1 MLEEDFTAITTSP
14 LINWQLFANANI
26 LITGAN
32 GFLPAYMAKTLLN
45 LNTTLL
51 KHSPCRVLALVRNY
65 KHAVEVFAPYLD
77 PTFTKDSVLGS
88 HSADFGDFEATAD
101 HQSSSAPKSPKN
113 YESNTAIPRILGE
126 DKQAEREN
134 QATNEKVDSSND
146 YSASAECMDC
156 HASTTALARND
167 DENAT
172 TLNELAK
179 DSRICK
185 NAQNVSDSLAE
196 AKVDSS
202 NEAQNLNDSAKDSR
216 ILELESGFFEPR
228 KDNKTRGLLT
238 QRGDEIHDS
247 SPKAESPQVDS
258 RINAKNL
265 TTPQAAG
272 FCDDFGGF
280 QAVGAGIYLSGNE
293 QAHRA
298 ESAKSAQK
306 PTPKPESIRQDL
318 VLITQDV
325 SDPLSLPYPIHYIIH
340 AASPASPRFYKDAP
354 LSVIYP
360 NVLGTINM
368 LNLARTNPVRSILY
382 FSSGEVYGE
391 FAGEIDENAYGI
403 VDPTALRSC
412 YAESKR
418 MGENLCIAYGS
429 EYGLPV
435 KIVRPFH
442 TYGPGMK
449 LDDGRVFADFV
460 RSVVMGQD
468 IVLTSSGEAKRS
480 FLYLSDATL
489 AYFLILTKGVNNE
502 AYNVANE
509 QGIISIKELAQII
522 VGLFPEK
529 GLQVRFEPPK
539 ESYMPSPIMSCAVK
553 THKLKAL
560 GWSPKVSIEQGF
572 SKTIRSYL

>member
-1 MLEEDFTAITTSP
+1 MLEEDFTHITSSP

-65 KHAVEVFAPYLD
+65 KHAREVFAPYLD
-77 PTFTKDSVLGS
+77 
-88 HSADFGDFEATAD
+88 
-101 HQSSSAPKSPKN
+101 
-113 YESNTAIPRILGE
+113 
-126 DKQAEREN
+126 
-134 QATNEKVDSSND
+134 
-146 YSASAECMDC
+146 
-156 HASTTALARND
+156 
-167 DENAT
+167 
-172 TLNELAK
+172 
-179 DSRICK
+179 
-185 NAQNVSDSLAE
+185 
-196 AKVDSS
+196 
-202 NEAQNLNDSAKDSR
+202 
-216 ILELESGFFEPR
+216 
-228 KDNKTRGLLT
+228 
-238 QRGDEIHDS
+238 
-247 SPKAESPQVDS
+247 
-258 RINAKNL
+258 
-265 TTPQAAG
+265 
-272 FCDDFGGF
+272 
-280 QAVGAGIYLSGNE
+280 
-293 QAHRA
+293 
-298 ESAKSAQK
+298 
-306 PTPKPESIRQDL
+306 RQDL

-325 SDPLSLPYPIHYIIH
+325 SEPLALPYPIHYIIH

-435 KIVRPFH
+435 KIARPFH

-539 ESYMPSPIMSCAVK
+539 ESYMPSPILSCDVK
-553 THKLKAL
+553 TAKLNAL
-560 GWSPKVSIEQGF
+560 GFSPKVSIEEGF

>member
-45 LNTTLL
+45 LNATLL
-51 KHSPCRVLALVRNY
+51 KSAPCRVLALVRNY
-65 KHAVEVFAPYLD
+65 KHAKEVFAPYLD
-77 PTFTKDSVLGS
+77 
-88 HSADFGDFEATAD
+88 
-101 HQSSSAPKSPKN
+101 
-113 YESNTAIPRILGE
+113 
-126 DKQAEREN
+126 
-134 QATNEKVDSSND
+134 
-146 YSASAECMDC
+146 
-156 HASTTALARND
+156 
-167 DENAT
+167 
-172 TLNELAK
+172 
-179 DSRICK
+179 
-185 NAQNVSDSLAE
+185 
-196 AKVDSS
+196 
-202 NEAQNLNDSAKDSR
+202 
-216 ILELESGFFEPR
+216 
-228 KDNKTRGLLT
+228 
-238 QRGDEIHDS
+238 
-247 SPKAESPQVDS
+247 
-258 RINAKNL
+258 
-265 TTPQAAG
+265 
-272 FCDDFGGF
+272 
-280 QAVGAGIYLSGNE
+280 
-293 QAHRA
+293 
-298 ESAKSAQK
+298 
-306 PTPKPESIRQDL
+306 RQDL

-325 SDPLSLPYPIHYIIH
+325 SEPLALPYPIHYIIH

-553 THKLKAL
+553 TDKLKAL
-560 GWSPKVSIEQGF
+560 GWSPKIAIEQGF
-572 SKTIRSYL
+572 YKTIRSYL

>member
-1 MLEEDFTAITTSP
+1 MLEEDFTHITSSP
-14 LINWQLFANANI
+14 LINWQLFANANV

-51 KHSPCRVLALVRNY
+51 KHAPCRVLALVRNY
-65 KHAVEVFAPYLD
+65 KHAREVFAPYLD
-77 PTFTKDSVLGS
+77 
-88 HSADFGDFEATAD
+88 
-101 HQSSSAPKSPKN
+101 
-113 YESNTAIPRILGE
+113 
-126 DKQAEREN
+126 
-134 QATNEKVDSSND
+134 
-146 YSASAECMDC
+146 
-156 HASTTALARND
+156 
-167 DENAT
+167 
-172 TLNELAK
+172 
-179 DSRICK
+179 
-185 NAQNVSDSLAE
+185 
-196 AKVDSS
+196 
-202 NEAQNLNDSAKDSR
+202 
-216 ILELESGFFEPR
+216 
-228 KDNKTRGLLT
+228 
-238 QRGDEIHDS
+238 
-247 SPKAESPQVDS
+247 
-258 RINAKNL
+258 
-265 TTPQAAG
+265 
-272 FCDDFGGF
+272 
-280 QAVGAGIYLSGNE
+280 
-293 QAHRA
+293 
-298 ESAKSAQK
+298 
-306 PTPKPESIRQDL
+306 RQDL

-325 SDPLSLPYPIHYIIH
+325 SEPLALPYPIHYIIH

-539 ESYMPSPIMSCAVK
+539 ESYMPSPILSCDVK
-553 THKLKAL
+553 TAKLNAL
-560 GWSPKVSIEQGF
+560 GFSPKVSIEEGF

>member
-14 LINWQLFANANI
+14 LINWQLFANANV

-32 GFLPAYMAKTLLN
+32 GFLPAYMAKTLLK

-51 KHSPCRVLALVRNY
+51 KHAPCRVLALVRNY
-65 KHAVEVFAPYLD
+65 KHAKEVFAPYLD
-77 PTFTKDSVLGS
+77 PTFTKDSALGS

-101 HQSSSAPKSPKN
+101 
-113 YESNTAIPRILGE
+113 
-126 DKQAEREN
+126 
-134 QATNEKVDSSND
+134 
-146 YSASAECMDC
+146 
-156 HASTTALARND
+156 
-167 DENAT
+167 
-172 TLNELAK
+172 
-179 DSRICK
+179 SR
-185 NAQNVSDSLAE
+185 
-196 AKVDSS
+196 
-202 NEAQNLNDSAKDSR
+202 
-216 ILELESGFFEPR
+216 
-228 KDNKTRGLLT
+228 
-238 QRGDEIHDS
+238 
-247 SPKAESPQVDS
+247 
-258 RINAKNL
+258 
-265 TTPQAAG
+265 
-272 FCDDFGGF
+272 
-280 QAVGAGIYLSGNE
+280 
-293 QAHRA
+293 
-298 ESAKSAQK
+298 KSAQK
-306 PTPKPESIRQDL
+306 PTPKPESALQI
-318 VLITQDV
+318 ITHDV
-325 SDPLSLPYPIHYIIH
+325 SEPLSLPYPIHYIIH

-435 KIVRPFH
+435 KIARPFH

-460 RSVVMGQD
+460 RSVVMGED

-560 GWSPKVSIEQGF
+560 GWSPKVSIEKGF

>member
-45 LNTTLL
+45 LNATLL

-65 KHAVEVFAPYLD
+65 KHAREVFAPYLD
-77 PTFTKDSVLGS
+77 SAFTKDSACRLEPQ
-88 HSADFGDFEATAD
+88 A
-101 HQSSSAPKSPKN
+101 KN
-113 YESNTAIPRILGE
+113 
-126 DKQAEREN
+126 K
-134 QATNEKVDSSND
+134 
-146 YSASAECMDC
+146 
-156 HASTTALARND
+156 
-167 DENAT
+167 
-172 TLNELAK
+172 
-179 DSRICK
+179 
-185 NAQNVSDSLAE
+185 
-196 AKVDSS
+196 
-202 NEAQNLNDSAKDSR
+202 
-216 ILELESGFFEPR
+216 
-228 KDNKTRGLLT
+228 LT
-238 QRGDEIHDS
+238 Q
-247 SPKAESPQVDS
+247 P
-258 RINAKNL
+258 L
-265 TTPQAAG
+265 
-272 FCDDFGGF
+272 
-280 QAVGAGIYLSGNE
+280 
-293 QAHRA
+293 
-298 ESAKSAQK
+298 
-306 PTPKPESIRQDL
+306 ESIRQDL

-325 SDPLSLPYPIHYIIH
+325 SEPLTLPYPIHYIIH

-391 FAGEIDENAYGI
+391 FAGSIDENAYGI

-429 EYGLPV
+429 EYGLPI
-435 KIVRPFH
+435 KIARPFH

-489 AYFLILTKGVNNE
+489 AYFLILTKGANNE

-509 QGIISIKELAQII
+509 QGVVSIKELAQII
-522 VGLFPEK
+522 ASLFPEK
-529 GLQVRFEPPK
+529 GLKVRFEPPN
-539 ESYMPSPIMSCAVK
+539 ESYMPSPILSCDVK
-553 THKLKAL
+553 TAKLNAL
-560 GWSPKVSIEQGF
+560 GFSPKVSIEEGF

>member
-1 MLEEDFTAITTSP
+1 MLEEDFTHITSSP
-14 LINWQLFANANI
+14 LINWQLFANANV

-65 KHAVEVFAPYLD
+65 KHAREVFAPYLD
-77 PTFTKDSVLGS
+77 
-88 HSADFGDFEATAD
+88 
-101 HQSSSAPKSPKN
+101 
-113 YESNTAIPRILGE
+113 
-126 DKQAEREN
+126 
-134 QATNEKVDSSND
+134 
-146 YSASAECMDC
+146 
-156 HASTTALARND
+156 
-167 DENAT
+167 
-172 TLNELAK
+172 
-179 DSRICK
+179 
-185 NAQNVSDSLAE
+185 
-196 AKVDSS
+196 
-202 NEAQNLNDSAKDSR
+202 
-216 ILELESGFFEPR
+216 
-228 KDNKTRGLLT
+228 
-238 QRGDEIHDS
+238 
-247 SPKAESPQVDS
+247 
-258 RINAKNL
+258 
-265 TTPQAAG
+265 
-272 FCDDFGGF
+272 
-280 QAVGAGIYLSGNE
+280 
-293 QAHRA
+293 
-298 ESAKSAQK
+298 
-306 PTPKPESIRQDL
+306 RQDL

-325 SDPLSLPYPIHYIIH
+325 SESLSLPYPIHYIIH

-403 VDPTALRSC
+403 VDPTSLRSC

-489 AYFLILTKGVNNE
+489 AYFLILTKGANNE

-509 QGIISIKELAQII
+509 QGVVSIKELAQII
-522 VGLFPEK
+522 ASLFPEK
-529 GLQVRFEPPK
+529 GLKVRFEPPK
-539 ESYMPSPIMSCAVK
+539 ESYMPSPILSCDVK
-553 THKLKAL
+553 TAKLNAL
-560 GWSPKVSIEQGF
+560 GFTPKVSIEEGF

>member
-14 LINWQLFANANI
+14 LINWQLFANANV

-65 KHAVEVFAPYLD
+65 KHAREVFAPYLD
-77 PTFTKDSVLGS
+77 
-88 HSADFGDFEATAD
+88 
-101 HQSSSAPKSPKN
+101 
-113 YESNTAIPRILGE
+113 
-126 DKQAEREN
+126 
-134 QATNEKVDSSND
+134 
-146 YSASAECMDC
+146 
-156 HASTTALARND
+156 
-167 DENAT
+167 
-172 TLNELAK
+172 
-179 DSRICK
+179 
-185 NAQNVSDSLAE
+185 
-196 AKVDSS
+196 
-202 NEAQNLNDSAKDSR
+202 
-216 ILELESGFFEPR
+216 
-228 KDNKTRGLLT
+228 
-238 QRGDEIHDS
+238 
-247 SPKAESPQVDS
+247 
-258 RINAKNL
+258 
-265 TTPQAAG
+265 
-272 FCDDFGGF
+272 
-280 QAVGAGIYLSGNE
+280 
-293 QAHRA
+293 
-298 ESAKSAQK
+298 
-306 PTPKPESIRQDL
+306 RQDL
-318 VLITQDV
+318 VLITHDV
-325 SDPLSLPYPIHYIIH
+325 SEPLSLPYPIHYIIH

-403 VDPTALRSC
+403 VDPTSLRSC

-429 EYGLPV
+429 EYGLPI
-435 KIVRPFH
+435 KIARPFH

-529 GLQVRFEPPK
+529 GLKVRFEPPN
-539 ESYMPSPIMSCAVK
+539 ESYMPSPILSCDVK
-553 THKLKAL
+553 TAKLNAL
-560 GWSPKVSIEQGF
+560 GFTPKVSIEEGF

>member
-45 LNTTLL
+45 LNATLL
-51 KHSPCRVLALVRNY
+51 KHAPCRVLALVRNY
-65 KHAVEVFAPYLD
+65 KHAREVFALYLD
-77 PTFTKDSVLGS
+77 
-88 HSADFGDFEATAD
+88 
-101 HQSSSAPKSPKN
+101 
-113 YESNTAIPRILGE
+113 
-126 DKQAEREN
+126 
-134 QATNEKVDSSND
+134 
-146 YSASAECMDC
+146 
-156 HASTTALARND
+156 
-167 DENAT
+167 
-172 TLNELAK
+172 
-179 DSRICK
+179 
-185 NAQNVSDSLAE
+185 
-196 AKVDSS
+196 
-202 NEAQNLNDSAKDSR
+202 
-216 ILELESGFFEPR
+216 
-228 KDNKTRGLLT
+228 
-238 QRGDEIHDS
+238 
-247 SPKAESPQVDS
+247 
-258 RINAKNL
+258 
-265 TTPQAAG
+265 
-272 FCDDFGGF
+272 
-280 QAVGAGIYLSGNE
+280 
-293 QAHRA
+293 
-298 ESAKSAQK
+298 
-306 PTPKPESIRQDL
+306 RQDL

-325 SDPLSLPYPIHYIIH
+325 SEPLALPYPIHYIIH

-391 FAGEIDENAYGI
+391 FAGSIDENAYGI

-435 KIVRPFH
+435 KIARPFH

-489 AYFLILTKGVNNE
+489 AYFLILTKGANNE

-509 QGIISIKELAQII
+509 QGVVSIKELAQII
-522 VGLFPEK
+522 ASLFPEK
-529 GLQVRFEPPK
+529 GLQVRFEPPN
-539 ESYMPSPIMSCAVK
+539 ESYMPSPILSCDVK
-553 THKLKAL
+553 TAKLNAL
-560 GWSPKVSIEQGF
+560 GFSPKVSIEEGF

>member
-14 LINWQLFANANI
+14 LINWQLFANANV

-65 KHAVEVFAPYLD
+65 KRAREVFAPYLD
-77 PTFTKDSVLGS
+77 
-88 HSADFGDFEATAD
+88 
-101 HQSSSAPKSPKN
+101 
-113 YESNTAIPRILGE
+113 
-126 DKQAEREN
+126 
-134 QATNEKVDSSND
+134 
-146 YSASAECMDC
+146 
-156 HASTTALARND
+156 
-167 DENAT
+167 
-172 TLNELAK
+172 
-179 DSRICK
+179 
-185 NAQNVSDSLAE
+185 
-196 AKVDSS
+196 
-202 NEAQNLNDSAKDSR
+202 
-216 ILELESGFFEPR
+216 
-228 KDNKTRGLLT
+228 
-238 QRGDEIHDS
+238 
-247 SPKAESPQVDS
+247 
-258 RINAKNL
+258 
-265 TTPQAAG
+265 
-272 FCDDFGGF
+272 
-280 QAVGAGIYLSGNE
+280 
-293 QAHRA
+293 
-298 ESAKSAQK
+298 
-306 PTPKPESIRQDL
+306 RQDL

-325 SDPLSLPYPIHYIIH
+325 SESLSLPYPIHYIIH

-403 VDPTALRSC
+403 VDPTSLRSC

-489 AYFLILTKGVNNE
+489 AYFLILTKGANNE

-509 QGIISIKELAQII
+509 QGVVSIKELAQII
-522 VGLFPEK
+522 ASLFPEK
-529 GLQVRFEPPK
+529 GLKVRFEPPN
-539 ESYMPSPIMSCAVK
+539 ESYMPSPILSCDVK
-553 THKLKAL
+553 TAKLNAL
-560 GWSPKVSIEQGF
+560 GFTPKVSIEEGF

>member
-1 MLEEDFTAITTSP
+1 MLEEDFTHITTSP
-14 LINWQLFANANI
+14 LINWQLFANANV

-65 KHAVEVFAPYLD
+65 KHAAEVFAPYLD
-77 PTFTKDSVLGS
+77 
-88 HSADFGDFEATAD
+88 
-101 HQSSSAPKSPKN
+101 
-113 YESNTAIPRILGE
+113 
-126 DKQAEREN
+126 
-134 QATNEKVDSSND
+134 
-146 YSASAECMDC
+146 
-156 HASTTALARND
+156 
-167 DENAT
+167 
-172 TLNELAK
+172 
-179 DSRICK
+179 
-185 NAQNVSDSLAE
+185 
-196 AKVDSS
+196 
-202 NEAQNLNDSAKDSR
+202 
-216 ILELESGFFEPR
+216 
-228 KDNKTRGLLT
+228 
-238 QRGDEIHDS
+238 
-247 SPKAESPQVDS
+247 
-258 RINAKNL
+258 
-265 TTPQAAG
+265 
-272 FCDDFGGF
+272 
-280 QAVGAGIYLSGNE
+280 
-293 QAHRA
+293 
-298 ESAKSAQK
+298 
-306 PTPKPESIRQDL
+306 RQDL

-325 SDPLSLPYPIHYIIH
+325 SESLSLPYPIHYIIH

-391 FAGEIDENAYGI
+391 FAGSIDENAYGI

-539 ESYMPSPIMSCAVK
+539 ESYMPSPILSCDVK
-553 THKLKAL
+553 TAKLNAL
-560 GWSPKVSIEQGF
+560 GFSPKVSIEEGF

>member
-14 LINWQLFANANI
+14 LINWQLFANANV

-32 GFLPAYMAKTLLN
+32 GFLPAYMAKTLLK

-51 KHSPCRVLALVRNY
+51 KHAPCRVLALVRNY
-65 KHAVEVFAPYLD
+65 KHAKEVFAPYLD
-77 PTFTKDSVLGS
+77 PTFTKDSALGS

-101 HQSSSAPKSPKN
+101 
-113 YESNTAIPRILGE
+113 
-126 DKQAEREN
+126 
-134 QATNEKVDSSND
+134 
-146 YSASAECMDC
+146 
-156 HASTTALARND
+156 
-167 DENAT
+167 
-172 TLNELAK
+172 
-179 DSRICK
+179 SR
-185 NAQNVSDSLAE
+185 
-196 AKVDSS
+196 
-202 NEAQNLNDSAKDSR
+202 
-216 ILELESGFFEPR
+216 
-228 KDNKTRGLLT
+228 
-238 QRGDEIHDS
+238 
-247 SPKAESPQVDS
+247 
-258 RINAKNL
+258 
-265 TTPQAAG
+265 
-272 FCDDFGGF
+272 
-280 QAVGAGIYLSGNE
+280 
-293 QAHRA
+293 
-298 ESAKSAQK
+298 KSAQK
-306 PTPKPESIRQDL
+306 PTPKPESALQI
-318 VLITQDV
+318 ITHDV
-325 SDPLSLPYPIHYIIH
+325 SEPLSLPYPIHYIIH

-435 KIVRPFH
+435 KIARPFH

-560 GWSPKVSIEQGF
+560 GWSPKVSIEKGF

>member
-1 MLEEDFTAITTSP
+1 MLEEDFTAITSSP

-45 LNTTLL
+45 LNATLL

-65 KHAVEVFAPYLD
+65 KHAREVFAPYLD
-77 PTFTKDSVLGS
+77 
-88 HSADFGDFEATAD
+88 
-101 HQSSSAPKSPKN
+101 
-113 YESNTAIPRILGE
+113 
-126 DKQAEREN
+126 
-134 QATNEKVDSSND
+134 
-146 YSASAECMDC
+146 
-156 HASTTALARND
+156 
-167 DENAT
+167 
-172 TLNELAK
+172 
-179 DSRICK
+179 
-185 NAQNVSDSLAE
+185 
-196 AKVDSS
+196 
-202 NEAQNLNDSAKDSR
+202 
-216 ILELESGFFEPR
+216 
-228 KDNKTRGLLT
+228 
-238 QRGDEIHDS
+238 
-247 SPKAESPQVDS
+247 
-258 RINAKNL
+258 
-265 TTPQAAG
+265 
-272 FCDDFGGF
+272 
-280 QAVGAGIYLSGNE
+280 
-293 QAHRA
+293 
-298 ESAKSAQK
+298 
-306 PTPKPESIRQDL
+306 RQDL

-325 SDPLSLPYPIHYIIH
+325 SEPLTLPYPIHYIIH

-391 FAGEIDENAYGI
+391 FAGSIDENAYGI

-429 EYGLPV
+429 EYGLPI
-435 KIVRPFH
+435 KIARPFH

-489 AYFLILTKGVNNE
+489 AYFLILTKGANNE

-509 QGIISIKELAQII
+509 QGVVSIKELAQII
-522 VGLFPEK
+522 ASLFPEK
-529 GLQVRFEPPK
+529 GLKVRFEPPN
-539 ESYMPSPIMSCAVK
+539 ESYMPSPILSCDVK
-553 THKLKAL
+553 TAKLNAL
-560 GWSPKVSIEQGF
+560 GFSPKVSIEEGF

>member
-14 LINWQLFANANI
+14 LINWQLFANANV

-45 LNTTLL
+45 LNATLL
-51 KHSPCRVLALVRNY
+51 KHAPCRVLALVRNY
-65 KHAVEVFAPYLD
+65 KHAKEVFAPYLD
-77 PTFTKDSVLGS
+77 
-88 HSADFGDFEATAD
+88 
-101 HQSSSAPKSPKN
+101 
-113 YESNTAIPRILGE
+113 
-126 DKQAEREN
+126 
-134 QATNEKVDSSND
+134 
-146 YSASAECMDC
+146 
-156 HASTTALARND
+156 
-167 DENAT
+167 
-172 TLNELAK
+172 
-179 DSRICK
+179 
-185 NAQNVSDSLAE
+185 
-196 AKVDSS
+196 
-202 NEAQNLNDSAKDSR
+202 
-216 ILELESGFFEPR
+216 
-228 KDNKTRGLLT
+228 
-238 QRGDEIHDS
+238 
-247 SPKAESPQVDS
+247 
-258 RINAKNL
+258 
-265 TTPQAAG
+265 
-272 FCDDFGGF
+272 
-280 QAVGAGIYLSGNE
+280 
-293 QAHRA
+293 
-298 ESAKSAQK
+298 
-306 PTPKPESIRQDL
+306 RQDL

-325 SDPLSLPYPIHYIIH
+325 SESLSLPYPIHYIIH

-403 VDPTALRSC
+403 VDPTSLRSC

-489 AYFLILTKGVNNE
+489 AYFLILTKGANNE

-509 QGIISIKELAQII
+509 QGVVSIKELAQII
-522 VGLFPEK
+522 ASLFPEK
-529 GLQVRFEPPK
+529 GLQVRFEPPN
-539 ESYMPSPIMSCAVK
+539 ESYMPSPILSCDVK
-553 THKLKAL
+553 TAKLNAL
-560 GWSPKVSIEQGF
+560 GFTPKVSIEEGF

>member
-1 MLEEDFTAITTSP
+1 MLEEDFTAITTPP
-14 LINWQLFANANI
+14 LINWQLFANANV

-45 LNTTLL
+45 LNATLL
-51 KHSPCRVLALVRNY
+51 KSAPCRVLALVRNY
-65 KHAVEVFAPYLD
+65 KHAKEVFAPYLD
-77 PTFTKDSVLGS
+77 
-88 HSADFGDFEATAD
+88 
-101 HQSSSAPKSPKN
+101 
-113 YESNTAIPRILGE
+113 
-126 DKQAEREN
+126 
-134 QATNEKVDSSND
+134 
-146 YSASAECMDC
+146 
-156 HASTTALARND
+156 
-167 DENAT
+167 
-172 TLNELAK
+172 
-179 DSRICK
+179 
-185 NAQNVSDSLAE
+185 
-196 AKVDSS
+196 
-202 NEAQNLNDSAKDSR
+202 
-216 ILELESGFFEPR
+216 
-228 KDNKTRGLLT
+228 
-238 QRGDEIHDS
+238 
-247 SPKAESPQVDS
+247 
-258 RINAKNL
+258 
-265 TTPQAAG
+265 
-272 FCDDFGGF
+272 
-280 QAVGAGIYLSGNE
+280 
-293 QAHRA
+293 
-298 ESAKSAQK
+298 
-306 PTPKPESIRQDL
+306 RQDL

-325 SDPLSLPYPIHYIIH
+325 SEPLSLPYPIHYIIH

-391 FAGEIDENAYGI
+391 FAGSIDENAYGI

-489 AYFLILTKGVNNE
+489 AYFLILTKGANNE

-509 QGIISIKELAQII
+509 QGVVSIKELAQII
-522 VGLFPEK
+522 ASLFPEK
-529 GLQVRFEPPK
+529 GLQVRFEPPN
-539 ESYMPSPIMSCAVK
+539 ESYMPSPILSCDVK
-553 THKLKAL
+553 TAKLNAL
-560 GWSPKVSIEQGF
+560 GFTPKVSIEEGF

>member
-1 MLEEDFTAITTSP
+1 MLEEDFTHITSSP
-14 LINWQLFANANI
+14 LINWQLFANANV

-45 LNTTLL
+45 LNATLL
-51 KHSPCRVLALVRNY
+51 QHAPCRVLALVRNY

-77 PTFTKDSVLGS
+77 PTFTKDSALGS

-101 HQSSSAPKSPKN
+101 HQSSSAPKQAKRCERSEAGFFRKSPKN

-146 YSASAECMDC
+146 YSASAESMDC
-156 HASTTALARND
+156 HASTTALAHND
-167 DENAT
+167 DKNAPI
-172 TLNELAK
+172 LNESAK

-185 NAQNVSDSLAE
+185 NAQNVSDSQAE

-202 NEAQNLNDSAKDSR
+202 
-216 ILELESGFFEPR
+216 
-228 KDNKTRGLLT
+228 
-238 QRGDEIHDS
+238 
-247 SPKAESPQVDS
+247 
-258 RINAKNL
+258 INAKNL

-306 PTPKPESIRQDL
+306 PTPKAESALQI
-318 VLITQDV
+318 ITHDV
-325 SDPLSLPYPIHYIIH
+325 SEPLSLPYPIHYIIH

>member
-65 KHAVEVFAPYLD
+65 KHAREVFAPYLD
-77 PTFTKDSVLGS
+77 
-88 HSADFGDFEATAD
+88 
-101 HQSSSAPKSPKN
+101 
-113 YESNTAIPRILGE
+113 
-126 DKQAEREN
+126 
-134 QATNEKVDSSND
+134 
-146 YSASAECMDC
+146 
-156 HASTTALARND
+156 
-167 DENAT
+167 
-172 TLNELAK
+172 
-179 DSRICK
+179 
-185 NAQNVSDSLAE
+185 
-196 AKVDSS
+196 
-202 NEAQNLNDSAKDSR
+202 
-216 ILELESGFFEPR
+216 
-228 KDNKTRGLLT
+228 
-238 QRGDEIHDS
+238 
-247 SPKAESPQVDS
+247 
-258 RINAKNL
+258 
-265 TTPQAAG
+265 
-272 FCDDFGGF
+272 
-280 QAVGAGIYLSGNE
+280 
-293 QAHRA
+293 
-298 ESAKSAQK
+298 
-306 PTPKPESIRQDL
+306 RQDL

-325 SDPLSLPYPIHYIIH
+325 SESLSLPYPIHYIIH

-391 FAGEIDENAYGI
+391 FAGSIDENAYGI

-435 KIVRPFH
+435 KIARPFH

-489 AYFLILTKGVNNE
+489 AYFLILTKGANNE

-509 QGIISIKELAQII
+509 QGVVSIKELAQII
-522 VGLFPEK
+522 ASLFPEK
-529 GLQVRFEPPK
+529 GLQVRFEPPN
-539 ESYMPSPIMSCAVK
+539 ESYMPSPILSCDVK
-553 THKLKAL
+553 TAKLNAL
-560 GWSPKVSIEQGF
+560 GFSPKVSIEEGF

>member
-14 LINWQLFANANI
+14 LINWQLFANANV

-65 KHAVEVFAPYLD
+65 KHAREVFAPYLD
-77 PTFTKDSVLGS
+77 
-88 HSADFGDFEATAD
+88 
-101 HQSSSAPKSPKN
+101 
-113 YESNTAIPRILGE
+113 
-126 DKQAEREN
+126 
-134 QATNEKVDSSND
+134 
-146 YSASAECMDC
+146 
-156 HASTTALARND
+156 
-167 DENAT
+167 
-172 TLNELAK
+172 
-179 DSRICK
+179 
-185 NAQNVSDSLAE
+185 
-196 AKVDSS
+196 
-202 NEAQNLNDSAKDSR
+202 
-216 ILELESGFFEPR
+216 
-228 KDNKTRGLLT
+228 
-238 QRGDEIHDS
+238 
-247 SPKAESPQVDS
+247 
-258 RINAKNL
+258 
-265 TTPQAAG
+265 
-272 FCDDFGGF
+272 
-280 QAVGAGIYLSGNE
+280 
-293 QAHRA
+293 
-298 ESAKSAQK
+298 
-306 PTPKPESIRQDL
+306 RQDL

-325 SDPLSLPYPIHYIIH
+325 SESLSLPYPIHYIIH

-403 VDPTALRSC
+403 VDPTSLRSC

-489 AYFLILTKGVNNE
+489 AYFLILTKGANNE

-509 QGIISIKELAQII
+509 QGVVSIKELAQII
-522 VGLFPEK
+522 ASLFPEK
-529 GLQVRFEPPK
+529 GLKVRFEPPN
-539 ESYMPSPIMSCAVK
+539 ESYMPSPILSCDVK
-553 THKLKAL
+553 TAKLNAL
-560 GWSPKVSIEQGF
+560 GFTPKVSIEEGF

>member
-14 LINWQLFANANI
+14 LINWQAFANANV

-65 KHAVEVFAPYLD
+65 KHAREVFAPYLD
-77 PTFTKDSVLGS
+77 
-88 HSADFGDFEATAD
+88 
-101 HQSSSAPKSPKN
+101 
-113 YESNTAIPRILGE
+113 
-126 DKQAEREN
+126 
-134 QATNEKVDSSND
+134 
-146 YSASAECMDC
+146 
-156 HASTTALARND
+156 
-167 DENAT
+167 
-172 TLNELAK
+172 
-179 DSRICK
+179 
-185 NAQNVSDSLAE
+185 
-196 AKVDSS
+196 
-202 NEAQNLNDSAKDSR
+202 
-216 ILELESGFFEPR
+216 
-228 KDNKTRGLLT
+228 
-238 QRGDEIHDS
+238 
-247 SPKAESPQVDS
+247 
-258 RINAKNL
+258 
-265 TTPQAAG
+265 
-272 FCDDFGGF
+272 
-280 QAVGAGIYLSGNE
+280 
-293 QAHRA
+293 
-298 ESAKSAQK
+298 
-306 PTPKPESIRQDL
+306 RQDL

-325 SDPLSLPYPIHYIIH
+325 SESLSLPYPIHYIIH

-403 VDPTALRSC
+403 VDPTSLRSC

-489 AYFLILTKGVNNE
+489 AYFLILTKGANNE

-509 QGIISIKELAQII
+509 QGVVSIKELAQII
-522 VGLFPEK
+522 ASLFPEK
-529 GLQVRFEPPK
+529 GLKVRFEPPN
-539 ESYMPSPIMSCAVK
+539 ESYMPSPILSCDVK
-553 THKLKAL
+553 TAKLNAL
-560 GWSPKVSIEQGF
+560 GFTPKVSIEEGF

>member
-1 MLEEDFTAITTSP
+1 MLEEDFTHITTSP

-65 KHAVEVFAPYLD
+65 KHAREVFAPYLD
-77 PTFTKDSVLGS
+77 
-88 HSADFGDFEATAD
+88 
-101 HQSSSAPKSPKN
+101 
-113 YESNTAIPRILGE
+113 
-126 DKQAEREN
+126 
-134 QATNEKVDSSND
+134 
-146 YSASAECMDC
+146 
-156 HASTTALARND
+156 
-167 DENAT
+167 
-172 TLNELAK
+172 
-179 DSRICK
+179 
-185 NAQNVSDSLAE
+185 
-196 AKVDSS
+196 
-202 NEAQNLNDSAKDSR
+202 
-216 ILELESGFFEPR
+216 
-228 KDNKTRGLLT
+228 
-238 QRGDEIHDS
+238 
-247 SPKAESPQVDS
+247 
-258 RINAKNL
+258 
-265 TTPQAAG
+265 
-272 FCDDFGGF
+272 
-280 QAVGAGIYLSGNE
+280 
-293 QAHRA
+293 
-298 ESAKSAQK
+298 
-306 PTPKPESIRQDL
+306 RQDL

-325 SDPLSLPYPIHYIIH
+325 SEPLALPYPIHYIIH

-391 FAGEIDENAYGI
+391 FAGSIDENAYGI

-435 KIVRPFH
+435 KIARPFH

-489 AYFLILTKGVNNE
+489 AYFLILTKGANNE

-509 QGIISIKELAQII
+509 QGVVSIKELAQII
-522 VGLFPEK
+522 ASLFPEK
-529 GLQVRFEPPK
+529 GLQVRFEPPN
-539 ESYMPSPIMSCAVK
+539 ESYMPSPILSCDVK
-553 THKLKAL
+553 TAKLNAL
-560 GWSPKVSIEQGF
+560 GFTPKVSIEEGF

>member
-14 LINWQLFANANI
+14 LINWQLFANANV

-65 KHAVEVFAPYLD
+65 KHAREVFAPYLD
-77 PTFTKDSVLGS
+77 
-88 HSADFGDFEATAD
+88 
-101 HQSSSAPKSPKN
+101 
-113 YESNTAIPRILGE
+113 
-126 DKQAEREN
+126 
-134 QATNEKVDSSND
+134 
-146 YSASAECMDC
+146 
-156 HASTTALARND
+156 
-167 DENAT
+167 
-172 TLNELAK
+172 
-179 DSRICK
+179 
-185 NAQNVSDSLAE
+185 
-196 AKVDSS
+196 
-202 NEAQNLNDSAKDSR
+202 
-216 ILELESGFFEPR
+216 
-228 KDNKTRGLLT
+228 
-238 QRGDEIHDS
+238 
-247 SPKAESPQVDS
+247 
-258 RINAKNL
+258 
-265 TTPQAAG
+265 
-272 FCDDFGGF
+272 
-280 QAVGAGIYLSGNE
+280 
-293 QAHRA
+293 
-298 ESAKSAQK
+298 
-306 PTPKPESIRQDL
+306 RQDL

-325 SDPLSLPYPIHYIIH
+325 SESLSLPYPIHYIIH

-403 VDPTALRSC
+403 VDPTSLRPC

-449 LDDGRVFADFV
+449 LDDGSVFADFV
-460 RSVVMGQD
+460 RSVGMGQD

-489 AYFLILTKGVNNE
+489 AYFLILTKGANNE

-509 QGIISIKELAQII
+509 QGVVSIKELAQII
-522 VGLFPEK
+522 ASLFPEK
-529 GLQVRFEPPK
+529 GLKVRFEPPN
-539 ESYMPSPIMSCAVK
+539 ESYMPSPILSCDVK
-553 THKLKAL
+553 TAKLNAL
-560 GWSPKVSIEQGF
+560 GFTPKVSIEEGF

>member
-1 MLEEDFTAITTSP
+1 MLEEDFTHITSSP
-14 LINWQLFANANI
+14 LIDWQAFANANI

-65 KHAVEVFAPYLD
+65 KHAREVFAPYLD
-77 PTFTKDSVLGS
+77 
-88 HSADFGDFEATAD
+88 
-101 HQSSSAPKSPKN
+101 
-113 YESNTAIPRILGE
+113 
-126 DKQAEREN
+126 
-134 QATNEKVDSSND
+134 
-146 YSASAECMDC
+146 
-156 HASTTALARND
+156 
-167 DENAT
+167 
-172 TLNELAK
+172 
-179 DSRICK
+179 
-185 NAQNVSDSLAE
+185 
-196 AKVDSS
+196 
-202 NEAQNLNDSAKDSR
+202 
-216 ILELESGFFEPR
+216 
-228 KDNKTRGLLT
+228 
-238 QRGDEIHDS
+238 
-247 SPKAESPQVDS
+247 
-258 RINAKNL
+258 
-265 TTPQAAG
+265 
-272 FCDDFGGF
+272 
-280 QAVGAGIYLSGNE
+280 
-293 QAHRA
+293 
-298 ESAKSAQK
+298 
-306 PTPKPESIRQDL
+306 RQDL

-325 SDPLSLPYPIHYIIH
+325 SESLSLPYPIHYIIH

-403 VDPTALRSC
+403 VDPTSLRSC

-435 KIVRPFH
+435 KIARPFH

-480 FLYLSDATL
+480 FLYLADAAI

-509 QGIISIKELAQII
+509 QGIVSIKELAQII
-522 VGLFPEK
+522 ASLFPEK
-529 GLQVRFEPPK
+529 GLQVRFEAPK

-553 THKLKAL
+553 TDKLKAL
-560 GWSPKVSIEQGF
+560 GWSPKIAIEQGF
-572 SKTIRSYL
+572 YKTIRSYL

>member
-1 MLEEDFTAITTSP
+1 MLEEDFTHITTSP

-32 GFLPAYMAKTLLN
+32 GFLPAYMAKTLLK

-51 KHSPCRVLALVRNY
+51 KHAPCRVLALVRNY
-65 KHAVEVFAPYLD
+65 KHAKEVFAPYLD
-77 PTFTKDSVLGS
+77 
-88 HSADFGDFEATAD
+88 SACSD
-101 HQSSSAPKSPKN
+101 KSPILRRGLAHYRLDK
-113 YESNTAIPRILGE
+113 SLRPR
-126 DKQAEREN
+126 
-134 QATNEKVDSSND
+134 
-146 YSASAECMDC
+146 
-156 HASTTALARND
+156 
-167 DENAT
+167 
-172 TLNELAK
+172 
-179 DSRICK
+179 
-185 NAQNVSDSLAE
+185 
-196 AKVDSS
+196 
-202 NEAQNLNDSAKDSR
+202 
-216 ILELESGFFEPR
+216 LESGDFSSTILESQSGE
-228 KDNKTRGLLT
+228 KSTECEKST
-238 QRGDEIHDS
+238 Q
-247 SPKAESPQVDS
+247 P
-258 RINAKNL
+258 L
-265 TTPQAAG
+265 
-272 FCDDFGGF
+272 
-280 QAVGAGIYLSGNE
+280 
-293 QAHRA
+293 
-298 ESAKSAQK
+298 
-306 PTPKPESIRQDL
+306 ESIRQDL
-318 VLITQDV
+318 VLITHDV
-325 SDPLSLPYPIHYIIH
+325 SEPLSLPYPIHYIIH

-435 KIVRPFH
+435 KIARPFH

-560 GWSPKVSIEQGF
+560 GWSPKVSIEEGF

>member
-14 LINWQLFANANI
+14 LINWQLFANANV

-65 KHAVEVFAPYLD
+65 KHAREVFAPYLD
-77 PTFTKDSVLGS
+77 
-88 HSADFGDFEATAD
+88 
-101 HQSSSAPKSPKN
+101 
-113 YESNTAIPRILGE
+113 
-126 DKQAEREN
+126 
-134 QATNEKVDSSND
+134 
-146 YSASAECMDC
+146 
-156 HASTTALARND
+156 
-167 DENAT
+167 
-172 TLNELAK
+172 
-179 DSRICK
+179 
-185 NAQNVSDSLAE
+185 
-196 AKVDSS
+196 
-202 NEAQNLNDSAKDSR
+202 
-216 ILELESGFFEPR
+216 
-228 KDNKTRGLLT
+228 
-238 QRGDEIHDS
+238 
-247 SPKAESPQVDS
+247 
-258 RINAKNL
+258 
-265 TTPQAAG
+265 
-272 FCDDFGGF
+272 
-280 QAVGAGIYLSGNE
+280 
-293 QAHRA
+293 
-298 ESAKSAQK
+298 
-306 PTPKPESIRQDL
+306 RQDL
-318 VLITQDV
+318 VLITHDV
-325 SDPLSLPYPIHYIIH
+325 SEPLSLPYPIHYIIH

-509 QGIISIKELAQII
+509 QGVVSIKELAQII

>member
-1 MLEEDFTAITTSP
+1 MLEEDFTAITSSP
-14 LINWQLFANANI
+14 LINWQLFANANV

-65 KHAVEVFAPYLD
+65 KHAREVFAPYLD
-77 PTFTKDSVLGS
+77 
-88 HSADFGDFEATAD
+88 
-101 HQSSSAPKSPKN
+101 
-113 YESNTAIPRILGE
+113 
-126 DKQAEREN
+126 
-134 QATNEKVDSSND
+134 
-146 YSASAECMDC
+146 
-156 HASTTALARND
+156 
-167 DENAT
+167 
-172 TLNELAK
+172 
-179 DSRICK
+179 
-185 NAQNVSDSLAE
+185 
-196 AKVDSS
+196 
-202 NEAQNLNDSAKDSR
+202 
-216 ILELESGFFEPR
+216 
-228 KDNKTRGLLT
+228 
-238 QRGDEIHDS
+238 
-247 SPKAESPQVDS
+247 
-258 RINAKNL
+258 
-265 TTPQAAG
+265 
-272 FCDDFGGF
+272 
-280 QAVGAGIYLSGNE
+280 
-293 QAHRA
+293 
-298 ESAKSAQK
+298 
-306 PTPKPESIRQDL
+306 RQDL

-325 SDPLSLPYPIHYIIH
+325 SEPLSLPYPIHYIIH

-403 VDPTALRSC
+403 VDPTSLRSC

-489 AYFLILTKGVNNE
+489 AYFLILTKGANNE

-509 QGIISIKELAQII
+509 QGVVSIKELAQII
-522 VGLFPEK
+522 ASLFPEK
-529 GLQVRFEPPK
+529 GLKVRFEPPN
-539 ESYMPSPIMSCAVK
+539 ESYMPSPILSCDVK
-553 THKLKAL
+553 TAKLNAL
-560 GWSPKVSIEQGF
+560 GFTPKVSIEEGF

>member
-1 MLEEDFTAITTSP
+1 MLEEDFTAITSSP
-14 LINWQLFANANI
+14 LINWQLFANANV

-65 KHAVEVFAPYLD
+65 KHAREVFAPYLD
-77 PTFTKDSVLGS
+77 
-88 HSADFGDFEATAD
+88 
-101 HQSSSAPKSPKN
+101 
-113 YESNTAIPRILGE
+113 
-126 DKQAEREN
+126 
-134 QATNEKVDSSND
+134 
-146 YSASAECMDC
+146 
-156 HASTTALARND
+156 
-167 DENAT
+167 
-172 TLNELAK
+172 
-179 DSRICK
+179 
-185 NAQNVSDSLAE
+185 
-196 AKVDSS
+196 
-202 NEAQNLNDSAKDSR
+202 
-216 ILELESGFFEPR
+216 
-228 KDNKTRGLLT
+228 
-238 QRGDEIHDS
+238 
-247 SPKAESPQVDS
+247 
-258 RINAKNL
+258 
-265 TTPQAAG
+265 
-272 FCDDFGGF
+272 
-280 QAVGAGIYLSGNE
+280 
-293 QAHRA
+293 
-298 ESAKSAQK
+298 
-306 PTPKPESIRQDL
+306 RQDL

-325 SDPLSLPYPIHYIIH
+325 SESLSLPYPIHYIIH

-403 VDPTALRSC
+403 VDPTSLRSC

-442 TYGPGMK
+442 TYDPGMK

-489 AYFLILTKGVNNE
+489 AYFLILTKGANNE

-509 QGIISIKELAQII
+509 QGVVSIKELAQII
-522 VGLFPEK
+522 ASLFPEK
-529 GLQVRFEPPK
+529 GLKVRFEPPN
-539 ESYMPSPIMSCAVK
+539 ESYMPSPILSCDVK
-553 THKLKAL
+553 TAKLNAL
-560 GWSPKVSIEQGF
+560 GFTPKVSIEEGF

>member
-1 MLEEDFTAITTSP
+1 MLEEDFTHITSSP
-14 LINWQLFANANI
+14 LINWQAFANANI

-45 LNTTLL
+45 LNATLL

-65 KHAVEVFAPYLD
+65 KHAKEVFAPYLD
-77 PTFTKDSVLGS
+77 
-88 HSADFGDFEATAD
+88 
-101 HQSSSAPKSPKN
+101 
-113 YESNTAIPRILGE
+113 
-126 DKQAEREN
+126 
-134 QATNEKVDSSND
+134 
-146 YSASAECMDC
+146 
-156 HASTTALARND
+156 
-167 DENAT
+167 
-172 TLNELAK
+172 
-179 DSRICK
+179 
-185 NAQNVSDSLAE
+185 
-196 AKVDSS
+196 
-202 NEAQNLNDSAKDSR
+202 
-216 ILELESGFFEPR
+216 
-228 KDNKTRGLLT
+228 
-238 QRGDEIHDS
+238 
-247 SPKAESPQVDS
+247 
-258 RINAKNL
+258 
-265 TTPQAAG
+265 
-272 FCDDFGGF
+272 
-280 QAVGAGIYLSGNE
+280 
-293 QAHRA
+293 
-298 ESAKSAQK
+298 
-306 PTPKPESIRQDL
+306 RQDL

-325 SDPLSLPYPIHYIIH
+325 SEPLALPYPIHYIIH

-489 AYFLILTKGVNNE
+489 AYFLILTKGANNE

-529 GLQVRFEPPK
+529 GLQVRFEPPN
-539 ESYMPSPIMSCAVK
+539 ESYMPSPILSCDVK
-553 THKLKAL
+553 TAKLNAL
-560 GWSPKVSIEQGF
+560 GFSPKVSIEEGF